1 MTPDQVCSHLER
13 YLDLRRALG
22 FKMDAQVSRLRD
34 FVAFVEA
41 RRLDGP
47 GMAQG
52 ALDWA
57 CSSSRTCGPAGQA
70 YRLSLARLFLSH
82 LRAIDSQIRVPES
95 SLLPRSVRPKPHIYS
110 DGEIEALVTAAMSL
124 GPRGSLR
131 PHTYTT
137 LIGLLVSCGLRAS
150 EALRLRVSQVEL
162 EANPP
167 LLRIL
172 ETKFR
177 KSRVVPVHP
186 TTAAALC
193 GYAGQRRRLAN
204 GRCDYFFVSRRG
216 GSVTYEAAKQTF
228 RRLVRR
234 LGIRGPVGRGANLHG
249 LRHTFVVRRMIVWYR
264 EGLDIHGRMPELS
277 VYLGHV
283 RPEDTYW
290 YLTAT
295 PELLGAAAE
304 RFESYA
310 THGGGQ

>member
-1 MTPDQVCSHLER
+1 MTPDQVGSHLER
-13 YLDLRRALG
+13 YLDLRHALG
-22 FKMDAQVSRLRD
+22 FKMDGQVSRLRD
-34 FVAFVEA
+34 FVAFIAA

-47 GMAQG
+47 EMAQG

-70 YRLSLARLFLSH
+70 DRLSLARLLLSH
-82 LRAIDSQIRVPES
+82 LRAIDPQIRVPEPG
-95 SLLPRSVRPKPHIYS
+95 LLPRSVRPKPYIYS
-110 DGEIEALVTAAMSL
+110 DGEIEALVTAARSL

-137 LIGLLVSCGLRAS
+137 LIGLLVTCGLRAS
-150 EALRLRVSQVEL
+150 EALRLRVSEVEL
-162 EANPP
+162 ESNPP
-167 LLRIL
+167 LLRVL
-172 ETKFR
+172 ETKFK

-186 TTAAALC
+186 TTAVALRS
-193 GYAGQRRRLAN
+193 YAGQRRRFTD

-216 GSVTYEAAKQTF
+216 GLVTYEAAKQTF

-234 LGIRGPVGRGANLHG
+234 LGMRGPVGRGANLHG
-249 LRHTFVVRRMIVWYR
+249 LRHTFVVRRMIAWYR
-264 EGLDIHGRMPELS
+264 EGLDVHGRLPELS

-295 PELLGAAAE
+295 PELLGAAAQ
-304 RFESYA
+304 RFESYT
-310 THGGGQ
+310 THEGGQ

>member
-1 MTPDQVCSHLER
+1 MTSGEVRSHLER

-22 FKMDAQVSRLRD
+22 FKVEAQVSRLRD
-34 FVAFVEA
+34 FVAFIEE

-70 YRLSLARLFLSH
+70 YRLSLARRFLSH
-82 LRAIDSQIRVPES
+82 LRAFDTQIRVPEPG
-95 SLLPRSVRPKPHIYS
+95 LLPRSVRPKPYIYS
-110 DGEIEALVTAAMSL
+110 EREIEALVRAAISL

-131 PHTYTT
+131 PHTYAT

-150 EALRLRVSQVEL
+150 EALRLRVSEVEL
-162 EANPP
+162 EARPP
-167 LLRIL
+167 LLRVL

-186 TTAAALC
+186 TTAVALR
-193 GYAGQRRRLAN
+193 GYAGRRRRLAH

-216 GSVTYEAAKQTF
+216 GPVTYEAAKQTF

-249 LRHTFVVRRMIVWYR
+249 LRHTFVVRRMSGWYR
-264 EGLDIHGRMPELS
+264 EGLDVHGRMPELS

-310 THGGGQ
+310 TPGGVQ